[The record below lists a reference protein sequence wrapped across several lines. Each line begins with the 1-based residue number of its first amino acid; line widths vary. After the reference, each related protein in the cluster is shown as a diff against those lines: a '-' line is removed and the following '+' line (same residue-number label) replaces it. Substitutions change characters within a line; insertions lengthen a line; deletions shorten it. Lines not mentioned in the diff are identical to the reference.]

1 MKRPILLIAISI
13 FIILILSIAKTVVSN
28 RFSTTGIALEKTESE
43 LNSYKTQNLVLREK
57 LLAMS
62 SLTNIASKAALLGFV
77 ENKSQVILTKPLP
90 LAIKQ

>member
-1 MKRPILLIAISI
+1 MKRPALLITISI
-13 FIILILSIAKTVVSN
+13 FTILILSIAKTVVSN
-28 RFSTTGIALEKTESE
+28 RLSTTGIALEKTESE

>member
-1 MKRPILLIAISI
+1 MKRPALLITFSI
-13 FIILILSIAKTVVSN
+13 LIIFILSIAKTVVSN
-28 RFSTTGIALEKTESE
+28 RLSTTGIALEKTESE

>member
-1 MKRPILLIAISI
+1 MKRPALLITVSI

-28 RFSTTGIALEKTESE
+28 RLSTTGIVLEKTESE